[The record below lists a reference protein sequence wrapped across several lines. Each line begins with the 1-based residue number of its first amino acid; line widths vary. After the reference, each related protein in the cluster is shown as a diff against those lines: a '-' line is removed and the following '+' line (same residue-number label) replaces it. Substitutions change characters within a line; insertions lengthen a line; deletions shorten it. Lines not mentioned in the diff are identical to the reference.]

1 MIETRDFPLP
11 CPYFRAVTI
20 AATALTM
27 EDIATI
33 QSVTCGCFFCLLHKH
48 INIQTSTISRYFS
61 ESHLYFDIIKGFKE
75 RGRENK
81 KVRQRPT
88 FPRLAVSSARKSL
101 TSVFGMG
108 TGGSSLLWSPDKLK
122 SSSKGELSH
131 SLPDGKGQEEI
142 WSSLTID

>member
-1 MIETRDFPLP
+1 MP

-61 ESHLYFDIIKGFKE
+61 ENHLYFDIIKGFKKAIK
-75 RGRENK
+75 NK

-88 FPRLAVSSARKSL
+88 FPRLAVSSARKSLTSVSL

-131 SLPDGKGQEEI
+131 SLLDGKGQEEI

>member
-1 MIETRDFPLP
+1 MPSPHL
-11 CPYFRAVTI
+11 RAWMSVAI
-20 AATALTM
+20 ALAAA
-27 EDIATI
+27 DRANI
-33 QSVTCGCFFCLLHKH
+33 QSVTCACFFCLSHKH

-61 ESHLYFDIIKGFKE
+61 ENHLYFDIIKGFKKAIK
-75 RGRENK
+75 NK

-131 SLPDGKGQEEI
+131 SLLDGKGQEEI